1 MAKGLSEKEMFCL
14 DAWMSNGNSVMAYLL
29 SRNNPPKTD
38 NAVNLSK
45 MASRWLNDPRV
56 TEYINSRRSVD
67 YSKAEEVVSDKGN
80 RSRADA
86 VEELN
91 ALISATKDPK
101 IKGDLLLKLAD
112 LNKWKQS
119 EDIAAEDKRITFY
132 IPLWVDRCRELFA
145 YHLKNEF
152 GWTDEEQERAIEIM
166 ERAMHNTPGN
176 VEKQEGN
183 RPA

>member
-1 MAKGLSEKEMFCL
+1 MAKGLTEKEMFCL

-38 NAVNLSK
+38 RPEMIAK

-80 RSRADA
+80 RTRADTEA
-86 VEELN
+86 EIN
-91 ALISATKDPK
+91 ALISSVKDPK
-101 IKGDLLLKLAD
+101 IKGDLLLKLAEF
-112 LNKWKQS
+112 NKWKQM
-119 EDIAAEDKRITFY
+119 EQTEEKKAVNFW
-132 IPLWVDRCRELFA
+132 IPLSYDRCEELWEYLTRYYA
-145 YHLKNEF
+145 EKDN
-152 GWTDEEQERAIEIM
+152 
-166 ERAMHNTPGN
+166 PGKD
-176 VEKQEGN
+176 EKQEGN

>member
-38 NAVNLSK
+38 RPEMIAK

-56 TEYINSRRSVD
+56 TEYLDSRRRAD
-67 YSKAEEVVSDKGN
+67 FTKAEEVMSDKGN

-91 ALISATKDPK
+91 ALISSVTDPK

-112 LNKWKQS
+112 LNKWKQ
-119 EDIAAEDKRITFY
+119 AEDTREDKNIVFY
-132 IPLWVDRCRELFA
+132 IPLQVDRCKELFI
-145 YHLKNEF
+145 YRLKQAF
-152 GWTDEEQERAIEIM
+152 GWTDEEQGKAVRIM
-166 ERAMHNTPGN
+166 ENAMSNEPGISEN
-176 VEKQEGN
+176 EQGKC
-183 RPA
+183 PA

>member
-1 MAKGLSEKEMFCL
+1 MAKGLSEKEMFCI
-14 DAWMSNGNSVMAYLL
+14 DGWMSNGNSVMAYLL

-38 NAVNLSK
+38 RPEMIGK

-56 TEYINSRRSVD
+56 REYMESRRRVD
-67 YSKAEEVVSDKGN
+67 FTKAEEVLSDKGN

-91 ALISATKDPK
+91 ALISSVSDPK

-112 LNKWKQS
+112 LQKWKQ
-119 EDIAAEDKRITFY
+119 AEDTREDKNVAFY
-132 IPLWVDRCRELFA
+132 IPLQIDRCRELFA
-145 YHLKNEF
+145 YRLKQAF
-152 GWTDEEQERAIEIM
+152 GWTDEEQEKAIRIM
-166 ERAMHNTPGN
+166 ENAMSNEPGKSEN
-176 VEKQEGN
+176 EPGN

>member
-1 MAKGLSEKEMFCL
+1 MAKGLSEKEMFCI

-38 NAVNLSK
+38 RPEMIGK

-56 TEYINSRRSVD
+56 REYIESRRRVD
-67 YSKAEEVVSDKGN
+67 YSKAEEVLSDKGN

-91 ALISATKDPK
+91 ALISSVSDPK

-112 LNKWKQS
+112 LNKWKQ
-119 EDIAAEDKRITFY
+119 AEEKDEKKPINFW
-132 IPLWVDRCRELFA
+132 IPLSYNRCDELLD
-145 YHLKNEF
+145 YLKRYYAEK
-152 GWTDEEQERAIEIM
+152 GEPWGISEIE
-166 ERAMHNTPGN
+166 P
-176 VEKQEGN
+176 GN

>member
-56 TEYINSRRSVD
+56 KEYIENRRRAD

-91 ALISATKDPK
+91 ALISATTDPK
-101 IKGDLLLKLAD
+101 TKGDLLLKLAD
-112 LNKWKQS
+112 LQKWKQA
-119 EDIAAEDKRITFY
+119 EDIAAEDKRVTFY
-132 IPLWVDRCRELFA
+132 IPLAVDRCRALFA
-145 YHLKNEF
+145 YRLGEAF
-152 GWTDEEQERAIEIM
+152 GWTDEERERAAEVM
-166 ERAMHNTPGN
+166 ERAMNHTPGN
-176 VEKQEGN
+176 DDKQEGN